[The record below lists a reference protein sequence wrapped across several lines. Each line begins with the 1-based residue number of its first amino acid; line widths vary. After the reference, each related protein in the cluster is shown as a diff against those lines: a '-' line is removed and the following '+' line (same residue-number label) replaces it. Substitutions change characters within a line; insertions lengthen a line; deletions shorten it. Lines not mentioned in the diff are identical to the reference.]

1 MRACLVINPQA
12 GQGRAGRFAAR
23 VWALLRRTFRDVEM
37 ARSQSAEH
45 LTELASE
52 AVRVGYDVVVGC
64 GGDGTVHH
72 LLGPISRS
80 SVALGIIPLGSGN
93 DLARSLGIPRD
104 YALACEIIAR
114 RRTRHLDLARIGDR
128 FFASVASVGL
138 SAEVNRVANA
148 RTMPAYSGRW
158 RYMLALLHAMWSY
171 APRPLR
177 LWIDGRELEREA
189 VFVAVGNGAFFGG
202 GFRIL
207 PHARMD
213 DGWLDVCLA
222 HRLGRLRM
230 LWAIPSVYR
239 GRHGR
244 HSEIEFYRARCV
256 RILSADSL
264 ELFADGEYVQN
275 TPATIEIAPRALSVL
290 VP

>member
-12 GQGRAGRFAAR
+12 GRGRAGRFAAR

-37 ARSQSAEH
+37 TRSQSAEH

-52 AVRVGYDVVVGC
+52 AVRVGYDVVIGC

-72 LLGPISRS
+72 LLGPISGS
-80 SVALGIIPLGSGN
+80 PVVLGIIPLGSGN
-93 DLARSLGIPRD
+93 DLARSLGIPRN
-104 YALACEIIAR
+104 YVLACEVIAQKKTR
-114 RRTRHLDLARIGDR
+114 RLDLARIGGR

-148 RTMPAYSGRW
+148 RTRPACGGRW
-158 RYMLALLHAMWSY
+158 RYMLALLRVMWSY

-207 PHARMD
+207 PNARMD

-222 HRLGRLRM
+222 NRLGRLRV
-230 LWAIPSVYR
+230 LRAIPSVYR
-239 GRHGR
+239 GRHGG
-244 HSEIEFYRARCV
+244 HPAVEFYRARCV
-256 RILSADSL
+256 RILSTDPL
-264 ELFADGEYVQN
+264 RLFADGEYVQD
-275 TPATIEIAPRALSVL
+275 TPAMIEIVPRTLGVF